1 MKIDSI
7 EIDQSFLGWLKFLFY
22 IVACSVGIGLD
33 YIGVE
38 RVLVYTLTGL
48 MLMDWL
54 TGILK
59 AWKLGVVISS
69 KKSNKGL
76 VEKFALLLIPIAI
89 GITLKVVGIP
99 IGITIKG
106 CFSLLCVAE
115 LYSLIG
121 NCYCIYTGEEQKEYD
136 AASAIIKYL
145 RNKILNVVKA
155 MLKK

>member
-1 MKIDSI
+1 MRIDSI
-7 EIDQSFLGWLKFLFY
+7 DVDDSFWGWVKFLFY
-22 IVACSVGIGLD
+22 IIACAIGIGLD

-38 RVLVYTLTGL
+38 RDFVYTLTGL
-48 MLMDWL
+48 MLLDWL

-59 AWKLGVVISS
+59 AWKLGVLITS

-76 VEKFALLLIPIAI
+76 VEKFALMVIPIAI
-89 GITLKVVGIP
+89 GVTLKVVGIP

-115 LYSLIG
+115 LYSFIG
-121 NCYCIYTGEEQKEYD
+121 NCYCIYTGEDQKEYD
-136 AASAIIKYL
+136 AASAIIKYV
-145 RNKILNVVKA
+145 RNKILDVVKA